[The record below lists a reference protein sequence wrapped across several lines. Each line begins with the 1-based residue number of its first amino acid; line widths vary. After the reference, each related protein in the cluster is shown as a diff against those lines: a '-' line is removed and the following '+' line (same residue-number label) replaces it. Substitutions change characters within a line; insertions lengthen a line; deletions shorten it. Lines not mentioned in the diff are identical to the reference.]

1 MRAEIA
7 SPQPKRTAGW
17 VRGAMILRRMTHH
30 MKAQNW
36 PAITVEFFLV
46 VLGVFLGIVAA
57 NWNEERLE
65 KRETQRLLEQVDT
78 QLTTNLRFIDA
89 LSSYY
94 GITGAYGDRAIA
106 AWEGDPSVSDEE
118 FVIAAYQASQV
129 TAYGNNANV
138 FAAIFGAENLR
149 DIDDPAIR
157 QNLAIVMTYDYAL
170 VDLNAVATRYREE
183 VRKTIP
189 HTIQEAIRESC
200 GDRQTE
206 IGFVLPTSCELEL
219 PPAEAA
225 RTAADLRARPE
236 LLGELHWHRAAV
248 ANQIANAAVLSSV
261 IRPLTQRINASA
273 SSADRQ

>member
-1 MRAEIA
+1 MHAEIA
-7 SPQPKRTAGW
+7 SPSPKTTAGW
-17 VRGAMILRRMTHH
+17 AGGTMILRRMTHH

-65 KRETQRLLEQVDT
+65 KRETERLLEQVDT
-78 QLTTNLRFIDA
+78 QLTANLRFIDA

-94 GITGAYGDRAIA
+94 AVAGAYGDRAIA

-118 FVIAAYQASQV
+118 FVMAAYQASQI

-138 FAAIFGAENLR
+138 FGAIFGAENLR
-149 DIDDPAIR
+149 DIDDPEIR
-157 QNLAIVMTYDYAL
+157 ENLAIVMTYDYGL
-170 VDLNAVATRYREE
+170 VDLRAVSTRYREE

-189 HTIQEAIRESC
+189 HSIQEAIRASC
-200 GDRQTE
+200 GDQQTE
-206 IGFVLPTSCELEL
+206 NGFVLPARCDLKL
-219 PPAEAA
+219 PPADAA
-225 RTAADLRARPE
+225 RTAAALRARPE

-248 ANQIANAAVLSSV
+248 ANQITNAAALASF
-261 IRPLTQRINASA
+261 IRPLTQRINASGG
-273 SSADRQ
+273 STEPE